1 MSSHDSLADIWQYLV
16 AGASSAA
23 IFVGS
28 HIKVRD
34 RVKTLEV
41 KTDFIESKGALL
53 DDTHTTVVRLE
64 ERMSG
69 LESDMRASA
78 KSLEKDLRSSSESQQ
93 RVERQLATIGR
104 MFKLDDE

>member
-1 MSSHDSLADIWQYLV
+1 MASHDSLADIWQYLV

-23 IFVGS
+23 VLVGS

-41 KTDFIESKGALL
+41 KTGFIESKGELL

-69 LESDMRASA
+69 LEDDMRDSA
-78 KSLEKDLRSSSESQQ
+78 KSLEKDLRTAAASQS

-104 MFKLDDE
+104 MFKIDE